1 MKVTKNLRQQVLSM
15 FAMLFAAIISISGA
29 SAGTLEDVKNRGKL
43 ICGVNPQ
50 VSGFSVPDENGVW
63 QGFSIDLCQAI
74 SAAIG
79 VETEYKP
86 LPSTERFL
94 ALATGVADVLV
105 MTNTWTM
112 TRDTKLG
119 VMFAATHYYDIQSFL
134 VRKNVGASKIADL
147 NGASACVTSGSTGE
161 TNLANLFKE
170 RSLTYKPITYKTSS
184 EARLAYGSGRCDFIM
199 GDQSN
204 LANMRVQLK
213 DSDAHTVLKDGI
225 GREPLSLTVRQ
236 GDDKWFNIIRWTY
249 YSTLIAELHGVTQ
262 SNADA
267 MAQSSKSAEVKKLL
281 GSGGGNLGED
291 LGLDVQFAL
300 RAIQK
305 VGNYSEMFERHL
317 GPNTPMGLPRAL
329 NALWVN
335 GGIQYAPPFK

>member
-1 MKVTKNLRQQVLSM
+1 MKVSKNLREKVLSILVI
-15 FAMLFAAIISISGA
+15 LFVAIISISIA
-29 SAGTLEDVKNRGKL
+29 NAGTLEDVKKRGKL

-79 VETEYKP
+79 VDVEYKP
-86 LPSTERFL
+86 LTSTERFV

-119 VMFAATHYYDIQSFL
+119 VMFAATHYYDFQSFL
-134 VRKNVGASKIADL
+134 VRKSVGATKIADL
-147 NGASACVTSGSTGE
+147 DGASACVTSGSTAE

-170 RSLTYKPITYKTSS
+170 RSLKYKPITYKASS
-184 EARLAYGSGRCDFIM
+184 EARMAYSSGRCDFIM
-199 GDQSN
+199 GDQTN

-213 DSDAHTVLKDGI
+213 DSDAHTVLKEGI
-225 GREPLSLTVRQ
+225 GREPLSLSVRQ

-249 YSTLIAELHGVTQ
+249 YSLLIAELHGVTQ
-262 SNADA
+262 SNAST
-267 MAQSSKSAEVKKLL
+267 MAQTSKSTEVKKLL

-291 LGLDVQFAL
+291 LGLDTQFAL
-300 RAIQK
+300 RAIKK
-305 VGNYSEMFERHL
+305 VGNYGEIFERHL
-317 GPNTPMGLPRAL
+317 GPNTPMGLSRAL
-329 NALWVN
+329 NRLWVN